1 MSTPNGCFDW
11 ASSFY
16 EYTRAV
22 PADLINKTIKI
33 IQEKI
38 CFDSSSK
45 VLEVGIGTGRIGIP
59 ISKKLNLDIVG
70 IDLSDKMLQKCLKKV
85 LPTDNVH
92 LVVAD
97 GLSLPFS
104 KNQFEIILTCHV
116 LHFFPDAF
124 QFIRNILPL
133 LIQNGYHINLDVYV
147 DYSQTLPYKIY
158 YDKLAETGFHYSPK
172 GDLIQKKLN
181 VYLTKRGW
189 KHIQYKVES
198 TREISIDN
206 LVHFIR
212 DRVFSHQRSI
222 EDSLHDQSLKH
233 LYQELERNNVD
244 LAEKILAPA
253 TSRINIFQSSYSQ
266 I

>member
-16 EYTRAV
+16 DYTRAV
-22 PADLINKTIKI
+22 PDDLINKTIKI
-33 IQEKI
+33 LQEKI

-59 ISKKLNLDIVG
+59 ISKKLNLNIVG
-70 IDLSDKMLQKCLKKV
+70 IDISDKMLQKCLEKG

-133 LIQNGYHINLDVYV
+133 LIQNGYYINLDVYV
-147 DYSQTLPYKIY
+147 DYSQTLPFKIY
-158 YDKLAETGFHYSPK
+158 IDKLAEAGFRYSPK
-172 GDLIQKKLN
+172 GDLILKRLN

-189 KHIQYKVES
+189 KHIQCKVES

-212 DRVFSHQRSI
+212 DRVFSHQRAI
-222 EDSLHDQSLKH
+222 ADDLHQRSLKH
-233 LYQELERNNVD
+233 LYMELERKNID
-244 LAEKILAPA
+244 LSEIVFAPA
-253 TSRINIFQSSYSQ
+253 TSRLYIFQRSY
-266 I
+266 